1 MLVSAPFNHEDF
13 FSSTFKKVFIYLFMA
28 VLGFR
33 CCMGFSLIVVGGG
46 CSLVVWCG
54 LFIAQASLVAEHGL

>member
-28 VLGFR
+28 VLGF
-33 CCMGFSLIVVGGG
+33 CWLCAGFL
-46 CSLVVWCG
+46 
-54 LFIAQASLVAEHGL
+54 